1 MRPSTVN
8 TARAHLVVGK
18 ERGGSLGGG
27 KSCMLPATFA
37 FGPSASHGGSSVPL
51 AVLDRYSRACPPVR
65 PTLVAAFVAVITNSV
80 FFFFLHVHCVNP
92 CVARCPGVFDHRG
105 NKTIGK
111 KNYIFFIVNFFF
123 IVDPCVC
130 VKCIK
135 IGQNT
140 IYLFILK
147 LPRIRW
153 KKIKIFKY
161 VQLVKQ
167 F

>member
-1 MRPSTVN
+1 MHVAGDVRVRSVGVARRQFRSVSGARSLFARVPS
-8 TARAHLVVGK
+8 
-18 ERGGSLGGG
+18 
-27 KSCMLPATFA
+27 
-37 FGPSASHGGSSVPL
+37 GPSNAGSSIRCRHHEL
-51 AVLDRYSRACPPVR
+51 G
-65 PTLVAAFVAVITNSV
+65 F

-161 VQLVKQ
+161 V
-167 F
+167 